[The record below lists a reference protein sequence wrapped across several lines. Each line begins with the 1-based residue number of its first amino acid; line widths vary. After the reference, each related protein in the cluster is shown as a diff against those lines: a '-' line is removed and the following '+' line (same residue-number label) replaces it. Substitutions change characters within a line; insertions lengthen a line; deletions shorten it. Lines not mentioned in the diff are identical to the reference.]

1 MRFAAVFAALAL
13 GMASSVMAQS
23 GAPAQGAAEALPPP
37 VPIEEWP
44 LEKVSR
50 IGAEMYRLDAAA
62 WLATDALV
70 KAISQEETRTI
81 RGWLIAP
88 VEDGLRVRFYRE
100 GSPDPLPAWD
110 VVIKGRVAGPVA
122 PTPATVLAPEELAQ
136 ARALATARANIGRLR
151 CSPRPNT
158 VIMDDPD
165 SDGWLVWLLTPM
177 PENRTIPIGGHYRF
191 RISAD
196 GGTVL
201 QRDQLSNACFFADRP
216 PAGARDAVL
225 AYTQIVSRGPVETH
239 VFLSIQNQLT
249 LAIMAGDRYFS
260 VGGARIADI
269 TDMVNRR

>member
-1 MRFAAVFAALAL
+1 MRLAAVFAVLAI
-13 GMASSVMAQS
+13 GTASPAVAQS
-23 GAPAQGAAEALPPP
+23 GPADDPPPP

-50 IGAEMYRLDAAA
+50 IGQEMYRLDTAA
-62 WLATDALV
+62 WHATDALV
-70 KAISQEETRTI
+70 RAISQEESRTI

-100 GSPDPLPAWD
+100 GHPDPAPGWD
-110 VVIKGRVAGPVA
+110 VVMKGRVAGPV
-122 PTPATVLAPEELAQ
+122 TPAAEAALTAEELAQ
-136 ARALATARANIGRLR
+136 TRALATARANIGRLR
-151 CSPRPNT
+151 CSARQNT

-201 QRDQLSNACFFADRP
+201 QRDQLSNGCFFAERP

-239 VFLSIQNQLT
+239 VFLSIQNQLS
-249 LAIMAGDRYFS
+249 LAVMAGDRYFS
-260 VGGARIADI
+260 VGGSRIADI
-269 TDMVNRR
+269 TDMVNRP

>member
-1 MRFAAVFAALAL
+1 MHLAPIFAFLVV
-13 GMASSVMAQS
+13 GMASSAYAQS
-23 GAPAQGAAEALPPP
+23 APPQGSADALPVP

-50 IGAEMYRLDAAA
+50 IGAEMYRLDTAA

-88 VEDGLRVRFYRE
+88 VDDELRVRFYRE
-100 GSPDPLPAWD
+100 GNPDPVPGWD
-110 VVIKGRVAGPVA
+110 VVMKGRVAGPV
-122 PTPATVLAPEELAQ
+122 TPALESALTPEELAQ

-151 CSPRPNT
+151 CSSRPNT

-201 QRDQLSNACFFADRP
+201 QRDQLSNGCFFAERP
-216 PAGARDAVL
+216 PQEARGAVL
-225 AYTQIVSRGPVETH
+225 VYTQIVSKGPVETQ
-239 VFLSIQNQLT
+239 VFLSMQNQVSF
-249 LAIMAGDRYFS
+249 AIMAGERFFS
-260 VGGARIADI
+260 VGGSRIADI
-269 TDMVNRR
+269 TEMVNRR